1 MAARDPFLRS
11 DPGWSLP
18 AFSRL
23 APPLPP
29 ELVAARIEAN
39 SRPGDV
45 VVDLHG
51 RGGWIARTA
60 VDRQRR
66 AASLE
71 TSPLTRL
78 LAEVVLRPPDVR
90 HLDAAFQAIA
100 AAPREQS
107 ALKVWLGERY
117 ASRCLTCGRAV
128 TLEEVVWESSG
139 DEAPRPITKQYRCI
153 VCRDQLGGGEQR
165 HGPVDE
171 ADVARTAEIAA
182 DIPARRMLRERFPY
196 PEGESGIVDSV
207 LDLHTPR
214 QLLGLHA
221 ILERIETDL
230 RAPAVEAAMRLA
242 LLHAILPASRL
253 NGYPGRISTLRI
265 SHGRVKLPGG
275 GQWRERNPWLAF
287 EDAYRL
293 VRGFV
298 QRLEGAP
305 LGPMQARF
313 GEDFQALAEG
323 TGNVVLRLGTP
334 STFRALAAEAEA
346 LGRAA
351 DRPRIRLVLGQPPL
365 RPNQERLSFAYVGT
379 AWVLGREAASLVP
392 IEALL
397 SSTARVPWGWQ
408 SAQIRRAYEAAAPIL
423 ARDARAILILEP
435 GGPEGLLAAVLGG
448 VGAGY
453 RLVAARLAEPGE
465 ETGGIV
471 EFVPPGAAIP
481 VGPRTRA
488 NISLPAVPGGPGD
501 PDLVPGRGLFA
512 PPERFDR
519 GRFSEADVARTVTET
534 AVAILQARGE
544 PARTERLLG
553 EILVGLDRAGH
564 LRRLVAPEV
573 DGGSKASD
581 PAAGGPGEE
590 RVGEDRSR
598 DGRPAVDRPG
608 RVSDRG
614 RDRLDG
620 SPERPSIGS
629 DGEPGVRHSPRVGP
643 GSLRG
648 SPASAGSE
656 SVRAPE
662 VAVAADRVERLL
674 ALVRAELARPDH
686 RRLKEIEPDRW
697 WLTDRDDVAAAALPL
712 ADRVEWSVFS
722 LLSTAGRLSEG
733 AFNERIAGLF
743 TGHDLPDEALVGACL
758 ESYRSLASTPD
769 RVLTSDDLLRR
780 SQEHSELIALL
791 ANLGHQ
797 LGLRVWI
804 SSREQVHRLGRRNLA
819 GWLDDSEFR
828 SGPPHVGRARSELI
842 DQVDVTWHFRARLT
856 MLFEVEWTA
865 MLGEP
870 LLRRGGQIPA
880 DPDLVRF
887 LVVAPERTELIRYK
901 LERSPLLRSALEAG
915 NWHILKANHL
925 RAFAERDQP
934 LLADLEP
941 FLGLDPAVERQAGE
955 QTTLFGG

>member
-18 AFSRL
+18 AFNRL

-107 ALKVWLGERY
+107 ALKVWLGDRY
-117 ASRCLTCGRAV
+117 ASRCLTCDRAV

-139 DEAPRPITKQYRCI
+139 DEPARPIHKQYRCI

-165 HGPVDE
+165 HGPVDD
-171 ADVARTAEIAA
+171 ADVARTAEIAI

-242 LLHAILPASRL
+242 LLHAIMPASRL

-265 SHGRVKLPGG
+265 SHGRVKLPNG

-305 LGPMQARF
+305 QGPMEARF
-313 GEDFQALAEG
+313 CEDFQALAEG

-346 LGRAA
+346 LGRAT
-351 DRPRIRLVLGQPPL
+351 DRPRIRLVLGQPPI

-379 AWVLGREAASLVP
+379 AWALGREAASLVP

-397 SSTARVPWGWQ
+397 GSTARVPWGWQ

-481 VGPRTRA
+481 VGPRSRA

-519 GRFSEADVARTVTET
+519 GRFSETDVARTVTET

-564 LRRLVAPEV
+564 LRRLVAPEI
-573 DGGSKASD
+573 DRGSQPSDPIANQPSDDRHGHASD
-581 PAAGGPGEE
+581 
-590 RVGEDRSR
+590 RR
-598 DGRPAVDRPG
+598 
-608 RVSDRG
+608 SDRRAG
-614 RDRLDG
+614 R
-620 SPERPSIGS
+620 PERPPAGR
-629 DGEPGVRHSPRVGP
+629 DADPDARPSPRSAP

-648 SPASAGSE
+648 SPVPADSE

-674 ALVRAELARPDH
+674 GLVRAELARPDH
-686 RRLKEIEPDRW
+686 RRLKEIEPGRW
-697 WLTDRDDVAAAALPL
+697 WLTDRDDVAAAAMPL

-733 AFNERIAGLF
+733 ALNERIAGLF
-743 TGHDLPDEALVGACL
+743 TGHDLPDETLVGACL

-769 RVLTSDDLLRR
+769 RVVTSDDLPRR
-780 SQEHSELIALL
+780 SQEHSDLIALL

-804 SSREQVHRLGRRNLA
+804 SSREQGHRLGRRNLA

-828 SGPPHVGRARSELI
+828 SGPPHVGRARAELI

-870 LLRRGGQIPA
+870 LLRRGGQIPP

-925 RAFAERDQP
+925 RAFAERDGP
-934 LLADLEP
+934 LLSDLEP
-941 FLGLDPAVERQAGE
+941 YLGLDPVVERQSGE

>member
-1 MAARDPFLRS
+1 MAGRDPFLRS

-18 AFSRL
+18 AFTRL

-29 ELVAARIEAN
+29 DLIAARIEAN

-128 TLEEVVWESSG
+128 SLEEVVWESTG
-139 DEAPRPITKQYRCI
+139 DEPAQPMTKLYRCI

-171 ADVARTAEIAA
+171 ADIARTAESAA
-182 DIPARRMLRERFPY
+182 DAQARRSIRERFPY
-196 PEGESGIVDSV
+196 PEGESAMVDSV
-207 LDLHTPR
+207 LDIHTPR

-265 SHGRVKLPGG
+265 SHGRVKLPNG

-313 GEDFQALAEG
+313 CEDLQALAEG
-323 TGNVVLRLGTP
+323 TGNVVLRLGSP
-334 STFRALAAEAEA
+334 SSFRALAAEAEA
-346 LGRAA
+346 LGRAP
-351 DRPRIRLVLGQPPL
+351 DRPRIRLVLGQPPI
-365 RPNQERLSFAYVGT
+365 RPNQERLSFSYVGT
-379 AWVLGREAASLVP
+379 AWVLGREAATLVP

-397 SSTARVPWGWQ
+397 GTTARVPWGWQ

-423 ARDARAILILEP
+423 ARDARAVLVLEP

-488 NISLPAVPGGPGD
+488 NVSLAAVPGGPGD
-501 PDLVPGRGLFA
+501 PEMVPGRGLFA

-564 LRRLVAPEV
+564 LRRLVAPEI
-573 DGGSKASD
+573 DA
-581 PAAGGPGEE
+581 
-590 RVGEDRSR
+590 
-598 DGRPAVDRPG
+598 
-608 RVSDRG
+608 
-614 RDRLDG
+614 
-620 SPERPSIGS
+620 GS
-629 DGEPGVRHSPRVGP
+629 DGDGPEGGSGDDRRRDDRALRDDRPAARDEPEPGPRSRGP
-643 GSLRG
+643 LRSSAGSLRG
-648 SPASAGSE
+648 PASAGSQ

-674 ALVRAELARPDH
+674 ALVREELARPDH
-686 RRLKEIEPDRW
+686 RRLREIEPGRW

-712 ADRVEWSVFS
+712 ADRVEWAVFS
-722 LLSTAGRLSEG
+722 LLSTAGRLSEAG
-733 AFNERIAGLF
+733 FNERIAGLF

-769 RVLTSDDLLRR
+769 RVLTSDDLPRR
-780 SQEHSELIALL
+780 SQDHSELIALL

-804 SSREQVHRLGRRNLA
+804 SSREQGRRLARRNLGA
-819 GWLDDSEFR
+819 WLDDSEFR
-828 SGPPHVGRARSELI
+828 SGPPHVGKARAEVI

-870 LLRRGGQIPA
+870 LLRRGGQIPP

-887 LVVAPERTELIRYK
+887 LVVMPERTELIRYK
-901 LERSPLLRSALEAG
+901 LERSPLLRSALETG

-925 RAFAERDQP
+925 RAFAERDEP
-934 LLADLEP
+934 TLADLEP
-941 FLGLDPAVERQAGE
+941 YLGLDPAIERQTGE